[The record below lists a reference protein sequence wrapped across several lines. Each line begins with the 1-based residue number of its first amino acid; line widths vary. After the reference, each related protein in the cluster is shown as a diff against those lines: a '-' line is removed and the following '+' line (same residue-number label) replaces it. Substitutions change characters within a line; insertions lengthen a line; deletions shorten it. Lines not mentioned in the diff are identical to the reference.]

1 MRSIREDETQSVM
14 QNLWAKNCDLKFA
27 PRFCTNIQIILSH
40 LNGHKYVYF
49 FSEPSVP
56 QVEPQE
62 LFDSLIKT
70 YEKLKELGF
79 TYYNGKVSVIESK
92 EEDSNV

>member
-1 MRSIREDETQSVM
+1 
-14 QNLWAKNCDLKFA
+14 
-27 PRFCTNIQIILSH
+27 
-40 LNGHKYVYF
+40 VYF
-49 FSEPSVP
+49 FELSIVNSESTTLKKGWVKPAFFKSEPCVP

-62 LFDSLIKT
+62 LFESLIKT